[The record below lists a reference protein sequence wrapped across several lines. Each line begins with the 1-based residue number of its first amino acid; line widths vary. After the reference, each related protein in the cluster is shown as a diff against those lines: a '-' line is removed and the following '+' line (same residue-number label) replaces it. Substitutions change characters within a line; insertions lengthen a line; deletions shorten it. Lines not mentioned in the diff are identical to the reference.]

1 MPPPVGSDPFP
12 FFCSD
17 ASFDVFKATKI
28 SKSFKKK
35 KKARKTSEI
44 LVLFQTF
51 PILSDYNDKHGNLKR
66 FSNPQKLIP
75 MIFKKISP
83 DI

>member
-1 MPPPVGSDPFP
+1 MPPPVGSDPFS

-17 ASFDVFKATKI
+17 ASFDVFKATEI

-35 KKARKTSEI
+35 KARKSLEI

-51 PILSDYNDKHGNLKR
+51 LILSDYNDKHCNLKR
-66 FSNPQKLIP
+66 FSNPKKLIP
-75 MIFKKISP
+75 MSFKKISP